1 MAAWPAAANVGFA
14 SASKSFFMSIT
25 SEQITHIARLARLGT
40 DAAEAEFY
48 AGQLSR
54 ILELVEQMNRIDTG
68 DIAPMSH
75 PNEAALGLRLRDD
88 HADGLEGPDGKAR
101 REEYQRIA
109 PATEQGLYLTP
120 RVVE

>member
-1 MAAWPAAANVGFA
+1 MP
-14 SASKSFFMSIT
+14 IT
-25 SEQITHIARLARLGT
+25 SEQITHLARLARLGT

-75 PNEAALGLRLRDD
+75 PNEAALRLRDD
-88 HADGLEGPDGKAR
+88 HADGLEGADGKAR